1 MTYYCDMS
9 FHNPKKFYNPLKWI
23 KKDGSWEVLED
34 ISIFE
39 KNEDDLNRERL
50 DICRW
55 KVIWI
60 SYLLEMKKENGN
72 KNLRYLTDLSPGK
85 EGYVKAIVPTLEH
98 LKSR

>member
-1 MTYYCDMS
+1 MS

-72 KNLRYLTDLSPGK
+72 KNLRCLTDLSPGK